1 MCGVGAGLAVLGEV
15 ISYTNGAAAVYGS
28 PSVEGDTLLFNPTA
42 FSSRCSGSQGVDMI
56 DGLMRVWIASSENI
70 EKVTVNEGGAWF
82 FFGPGTAATQA
93 YVETSGLSRHYRGER
108 RCADGR
114 PEHDSRHHDVYPLLG
129 NVGSRTFKATEPVDS
144 AGWQGTMTFDNV
156 DAALVGTPYQGQR
169 VHRGDAR
176 LRQRLGNHERNGTVA
191 FIDKKWVAITTTPE
205 PEAFVILVE
214 VSCWDSI
221 LALETAEGRTVGVP
235 FVACGDSRGTKGGGG
250 REKRQGTQRSKGAE
264 KSKGRRRGQAKS
276 PLGRQSRLSPQR

>member
-1 MCGVGAGLAVLGEV
+1 MLCVALMPAWPALGEV

-93 YVETSGLSRHYRGER
+93 YVGALGAELVITEVNGVAPTGGLSMIPGTMTFTPSS
-108 RCADGR
+108 A
-114 PEHDSRHHDVYPLLG
+114 

-144 AGWQGTMTFDNV
+144 AGWQGTMTFDDV

-169 VHRGDAR
+169 VTGAMLVFDNVLATTS
-176 LRQRLGNHERNGTVA
+176 ETGTVA

-214 VSCWDSI
+214 ASTLGFLYWLLKRRKAELS
-221 LALETAEGRTVGVP
+221 AFRSWFAETVAGR
-235 FVACGDSRGTKGGGG
+235 SGG
-250 REKRQGTQRSKGAE
+250 GAE
-264 KSKGRRRGQAKS
+264 K
-276 PLGRQSRLSPQR
+276 